1 MEHDLS
7 LLWHEEYDNN
17 FLVSLYRLMPNSN
30 YSIRK
35 RLLNELDELSLTCSH
50 ELSSVCLTF
59 CHQPLQGCR
68 LNPGGNK
75 FYVAMV
81 PGISCSE

>member
-35 RLLNELDELSLTCSH
+35 RLLNELDVETVDLSTIVVLKESETTMMKLLRKC
-50 ELSSVCLTF
+50 
-59 CHQPLQGCR
+59 
-68 LNPGGNK
+68 
-75 FYVAMV
+75 
-81 PGISCSE
+81 GIPIFSAKRTERKLYS